1 MVTHGQLSEETL
13 LPHAQSCLYKIVRT
27 ILEKYPTLSR
37 VWVGK
42 YCPRVVKSIH
52 VFCVSPG
59 SRVLAFWLNAQK
71 RLKGEFLLPEYV
83 TKWGKVLI
91 SLNPF
96 CKRYA
101 LRASRQ
107 PYPVQ
112 TRFPKLDFLLRANRR
127 ETADKRPALASAE
140 ITGIPSARTNLHARA
155 HDRGSVLKLGTHLR
169 KPFLVQI
176 RFPREGFLLRV

>member
-1 MVTHGQLSEETL
+1 MPLQNRSLNIRKIPHFVTYLGGEVSHT
-13 LPHAQSCLYKIVRT
+13 PHRSAHT
-27 ILEKYPTLSR
+27 
-37 VWVGK
+37 
-42 YCPRVVKSIH
+42 
-52 VFCVSPG
+52 FCVSPG
-59 SRVLAFWLNAQK
+59 RSVGAFLHVSQNRAEGQFSAPK
-71 RLKGEFLLPEYV
+71 PV

-169 KPFLVQI
+169 KPFLVQT
-176 RFPREGFLLRV
+176 RFPTLRLFAARVS